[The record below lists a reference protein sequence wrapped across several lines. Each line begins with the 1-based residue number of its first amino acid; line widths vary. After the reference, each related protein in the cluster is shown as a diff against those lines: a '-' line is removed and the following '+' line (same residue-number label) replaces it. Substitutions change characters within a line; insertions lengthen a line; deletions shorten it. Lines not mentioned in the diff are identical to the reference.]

1 MVELE
6 PTVGTR
12 DFYPEDMR
20 LQRWLFDNMRETARL
35 FGFQEYDCPLL
46 EEQELYVKKAGEA
59 GEEILEQMYSFTT
72 KDGYRVAL
80 RPEMTPSFA
89 RLVLKKG
96 RKLLMPI
103 RWYSIPQCWR
113 FENMQRGRKREHYQW
128 NMDIMGV
135 AEVTA
140 EAELIA
146 SIVCFF
152 KRVGLTASDVGI
164 KINSRNVLFEV
175 LTPLGITEKLFAPV
189 CVIVDKLDKLDKCE
203 VERQLTELGIKTEAI
218 EVIQKTLG
226 LKSLEALE
234 ETLPNSKV
242 VKDLK
247 RLFELCAAYD
257 CGDWVLFDASVVRG
271 LAYYTGIVF
280 EAFDRKGVLR
290 AICGGGR
297 YNKLLSTFGA
307 NEDIPSVGFGFGDCV
322 IIELLKEKGCMP
334 PLDPE
339 TDDIVVAFNED
350 LRPAAL
356 QVAAKLRGLGRSV
369 DVQLIPNK
377 KMQWCYTYAD
387 RVGAKRAVLIAP
399 TEWSNNEVRIKLL
412 RLPKGEEAKEY
423 NVKFEDLQ

>member
-1 MVELE
+1 
-6 PTVGTR
+6 
-12 DFYPEDMR
+12 
-20 LQRWLFDNMRETARL
+20 
-35 FGFQEYDCPLL
+35 
-46 EEQELYVKKAGEA
+46 
-59 GEEILEQMYSFTT
+59 
-72 KDGYRVAL
+72 
-80 RPEMTPSFA
+80 
-89 RLVLKKG
+89 
-96 RKLLMPI
+96 
-103 RWYSIPQCWR
+103 
-113 FENMQRGRKREHYQW
+113 
-128 NMDIMGV
+128 MDIMGV

-247 RLFELCAAYD
+247 RLFEICAAYD

-387 RVGAKRAVLIAP
+387 RVGAKRAILIAP